1 MPTPDIYLHQRGQ
14 KHTLTCT
21 EDRRVTVFSRAI
33 FLSSILDANI
43 FIWRCVCCVFCFLW
57 RSPLYNILS
66 IKGFSSSTKVISN
79 SNLVKGEQMMTR
91 LVSHLI
97 HLKMSKK
104 KKKGGNVYT
113 LLCSLCL
120 VFFNWFS
127 QQLLMMTGI
136 MAMPFRS
143 LSS

>member
-14 KHTLTCT
+14 KHTLTCA

-104 KKKGGNVYT
+104 KKRGEMYIHFFVVF
-113 LLCSLCL
+113 
-120 VFFNWFS
+120 VFFVNWFS